1 MPSLEIE
8 SILAPVSADEP
19 SGIDLEYD
27 GEFAELE
34 RSAQGKPDRQIGSTI
49 VPAEEPDWGLVQRQA
64 TALLGRSK
72 DLRVA
77 AQLTRALLRTNG
89 WWGLAQGLGVLRG
102 IVDRYWERAHP
113 RLDPDDNNDPTMRIN
128 ILTSVADGALVS
140 AVRTT
145 PLIASRTMG
154 RFSLKD
160 LEIALGEATPANGT
174 EAASMNA
181 LEAAVM
187 DCDLAVLEDTLAA
200 VRGCT
205 EALAGLEVAVA
216 ARVDSALSPTFGK
229 LSALIHKAETFLGA
243 KLLQRAPAS
252 AAGGVMDGTG
262 NGAAGQGAPLG
273 EIRSR
278 QDVIRALDR
287 ICAYY
292 EKNEPSSPVPLFMA
306 RCKRLV
312 MMSFVDIVRELVPDA
327 VAQVEV
333 LRGRS
338 E

>member
-27 GEFAELE
+27 AEFAELE

-49 VPAEEPDWGLVQRQA
+49 VPAEEPDWGLVQRHA
-64 TALLGRSK
+64 MALLGRSK

-89 WWGLAQGLGVLRG
+89 WWGFAQGLGVLRG

-140 AVRTT
+140 ALRTT
-145 PLIASRTMG
+145 PLVASRTLG

-160 LEIALGEATPANGT
+160 LEIALGEATTTNGA
-174 EAASMNA
+174 EAASMHA
-181 LEAAVM
+181 IEAAVM
-187 DCDLAVLEDTLAA
+187 DCDIAVLEDTVAA
-200 VRGCT
+200 VRACAEG
-205 EALAGLEVAVA
+205 LAGLEVAMA
-216 ARVDSALSPTFGK
+216 ARVDAVLSPTFGK
-229 LSALIHKAETFLGA
+229 LSALIHKGETFLGA

-252 AAGGVMDGTG
+252 AVGGVMDGTG
-262 NGAAGQGAPLG
+262 NGATGHAGALG

-278 QDVIRALDR
+278 QDVIRALDK

-292 EKNEPSSPVPLFMA
+292 EKNEPSSPLPLFMA